1 MIRNIVDTKNP
12 ILRQKSKS
20 VQKID
25 KKIIDLARDLKDTLK
40 IQKDPE
46 GVGLAACQVG
56 KSLRMFAM
64 VHDGKIR
71 VIINPEITS
80 IEKSKPAPKK
90 GSIKKKTKR
99 QKTILEGCLS
109 IPYFYG
115 PLKRSPK
122 LTLKYLDLDGNYKS
136 EVFEGFSAQIVQHEV
151 DHLNGRLFI
160 DEILKQHRPL
170 YKIDPKTDE
179 WERVEL
185 V

>member
-1 MIRNIVDTKNP
+1 MIRKIIDTKDP
-12 ILRQKSKS
+12 ILRQKSKP
-20 VQKID
+20 VQKVD
-25 KKIIDLARDLKDTLK
+25 KKIKDLARDMADTLE

-46 GVGLAACQVG
+46 GVGLAACQIG
-56 KSLRMFAM
+56 KALRMFAM
-64 VHDGKIR
+64 VHNKKIR
-71 VIINPEITS
+71 IIINPEIVS
-80 IEKSKPAPKK
+80 IEKIKPRPKK
-90 GSIKKKTKR
+90 GSGKGKRKKEH
-99 QKTILEGCLS
+99 TILEGCLS

-122 LTLKYLDLDGNYKS
+122 LTLKFMDLSGEEIT
-136 EVFEGFSAQIVQHEV
+136 EVFEGFPAQIVQHEV

-160 DEILKQHRPL
+160 DEILVQKRPL